1 MHQHNIKDDLKD
13 LVENTMIPE
22 VEAYLEDLH
31 KLLEAKTQTPDDML
45 AIEEM
50 ESFLVELQN
59 VLAVIEEELGVVKGH
74 LETIH
79 AYTNDQNL
87 VDNMH
92 DKYRRGRA
100 AALNMVITETGA
112 GSAVAKALPV
122 LAGKLTSNAI
132 RVPVPNGSLVV
143 LSDTNCY
150 R

>member
-59 VLAVIEEELGVVKGH
+59 VLAVIEEDKMPDSEYQR
-74 LETIH
+74 I
-79 AYTNDQNL
+79 YDYIMQNL
-87 VDNMH
+87 DEHAHHGEQQVD
-92 DKYRRGRA
+92 
-100 AALNMVITETGA
+100 
-112 GSAVAKALPV
+112 
-122 LAGKLTSNAI
+122 
-132 RVPVPNGSLVV
+132 
-143 LSDTNCY
+143 
-150 R
+150 

>member
-59 VLAVIEEELGVVKGH
+59 VLAVIEENITADSEYQR
-74 LETIH
+74 I
-79 AYTNDQNL
+79 YDYIMQNL
-87 VDNMH
+87 YEHAHHGEQQVD
-92 DKYRRGRA
+92 
-100 AALNMVITETGA
+100 
-112 GSAVAKALPV
+112 
-122 LAGKLTSNAI
+122 
-132 RVPVPNGSLVV
+132 
-143 LSDTNCY
+143 
-150 R
+150 

>member
-59 VLAVIEEELGVVKGH
+59 VLAVIEENKTEDSEYQRIYDYIMKNLDEHEHGH
-74 LETIH
+74 NIEQE
-79 AYTNDQNL
+79 D
-87 VDNMH
+87 
-92 DKYRRGRA
+92 
-100 AALNMVITETGA
+100 
-112 GSAVAKALPV
+112 
-122 LAGKLTSNAI
+122 
-132 RVPVPNGSLVV
+132 
-143 LSDTNCY
+143 
-150 R
+150 

>member
-59 VLAVIEEELGVVKGH
+59 VLAVIEENKTADSEYQR
-74 LETIH
+74 I
-79 AYTNDQNL
+79 YDYIMQNL
-87 VDNMH
+87 DEHAHHGEQQVD
-92 DKYRRGRA
+92 
-100 AALNMVITETGA
+100 
-112 GSAVAKALPV
+112 
-122 LAGKLTSNAI
+122 
-132 RVPVPNGSLVV
+132 
-143 LSDTNCY
+143 
-150 R
+150 